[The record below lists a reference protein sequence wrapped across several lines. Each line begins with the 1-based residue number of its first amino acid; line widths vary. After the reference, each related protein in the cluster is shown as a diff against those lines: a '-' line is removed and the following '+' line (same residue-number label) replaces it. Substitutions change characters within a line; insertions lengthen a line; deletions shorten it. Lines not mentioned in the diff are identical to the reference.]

1 MSAATTAAPRFPKLK
16 LGNWATW
23 EADMSAHLRSKGLM
37 GHVTGLIKA
46 PIVPPVSDKN
56 ESLIIAQ
63 ENRLYEHNIAKDRA
77 GGEIYLMLEDAEK
90 PLVRDLQSSPQ
101 EMWDKLKKRHIV
113 VKPNARF
120 NAYDDFFSLRLEEGE
135 KLVDFATRVK
145 EGMRDIHQHRDPAF
159 DIKQLDKELQV
170 MAIVRGLS
178 ADVSCRTLVTSLMH
192 AEDLGDL
199 EKLESKLV
207 TEDIQRNKTP
217 ALYGLEKSSEGV
229 LLAAGTLEARAHTA
243 SAASGKGKRSGAPA
257 TVLLCLSQLPATPAP
272 VPAQPPAWAAVLR
285 RPTAPATPTTRS
297 ARGASLMDARARAT
311 PSTTASPSASR
322 TSRLRFALA
331 LLLAT
336 LPLLLL
342 LPLPSLP
349 LASSLVLLRQ
359 APSPLLSHP
368 QTSLTT
374 RGTQTRAPR
383 LI

>member
-1 MSAATTAAPRFPKLK
+1 MSAATTAAPRFPKLG
-16 LGNWATW
+16 LGNWSTW
-23 EADMSAHLRSKGLM
+23 EADMSAYLRSKGLM

-77 GGEIYLMLEDAEK
+77 GGEIYLMLEEAEK

-229 LLAAGTLEARAHTA
+229 LLAAGTLEARAHAA
-243 SAASGKGKRSGAPA
+243 SAVSGKGKRFGRSGNGSTASGSASGNSGSGSGSSSGPGG
-257 TVLLCLSQLPATPAP
+257 
-272 VPAQPPAWAAVLR
+272 AAVESAALGR
-285 RPTAPATPTTRS
+285 RAH
-297 ARGASLMDARARAT
+297 
-311 PSTTASPSASR
+311 
-322 TSRLRFALA
+322 ALQH
-331 LLLAT
+331 
-336 LPLLLL
+336 
-342 LPLPSLP
+342 
-349 LASSLVLLRQ
+349 RE
-359 APSPLLSHP
+359 
-368 QTSLTT
+368 
-374 RGTQTRAPR
+374 
-383 LI
+383 

>member
-1 MSAATTAAPRFPKLK
+1 
-16 LGNWATW
+16 
-23 EADMSAHLRSKGLM
+23 
-37 GHVTGLIKA
+37 
-46 PIVPPVSDKN
+46 
-56 ESLIIAQ
+56 
-63 ENRLYEHNIAKDRA
+63 
-77 GGEIYLMLEDAEK
+77 
-90 PLVRDLQSSPQ
+90 
-101 EMWDKLKKRHIV
+101 MWDKLKKRHIV

-229 LLAAGTLEARAHTA
+229 LFAAGTLEARAHAA
-243 SAASGKGKRSGAPA
+243 SAPSGKASGPAAPA
-257 TVLLCLSQLPATPAP
+257 TVLPRPARLPATPAP
-272 VPAQPPAWAAVLR
+272 VPALPPARAALLR
-285 RPTAPATPTTRS
+285 RPTAPATRTTRS

-336 LPLLLL
+336 LRPLLL

-349 LASSLVLLRQ
+349 LASSLAPLRQ
-359 APSPLLSHP
+359 APSPLLSHT

-374 RGTQTRAPR
+374 RGMQTRAPR